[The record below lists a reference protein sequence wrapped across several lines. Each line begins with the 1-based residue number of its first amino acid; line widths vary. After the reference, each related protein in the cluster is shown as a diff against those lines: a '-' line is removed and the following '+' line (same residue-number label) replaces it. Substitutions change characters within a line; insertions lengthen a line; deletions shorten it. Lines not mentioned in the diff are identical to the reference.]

1 MYRIAFTIL
10 LFTCPLLVL
19 GQIGGKRSFEFVNIP
34 SNPRLVGLGGV
45 NVSLA
50 NEDINLAFSNPA
62 LNGDTLSGMVS
73 FSYLDYFANVSVL
86 SSIYQH
92 DFGKYGSWFIGVQH
106 INYGDIESFD
116 ATGAPVGSFSN
127 NETLIIVGRSHKV
140 GVFTLGG
147 SLKFMNSNISSYS
160 ANALALDIGGVFQH
174 PQKQLSAG
182 LTFKNVGI
190 ILNEYT
196 ETSNTELPFDI
207 QLGMTFK
214 PEHMPFRFS
223 LTGYNLRQ
231 GDISYFDPN
240 NTEGLEDKGGLDNL
254 LRHINIGAELLLGKN
269 VNLRFG
275 YNHLVKQELKLNNT
289 NGGAGFSFG
298 LMFRVKAF
306 EFAYSRGGYHAAG
319 GSNSFGVTANT
330 NLFLK
335 RTKSTL

>member
-1 MYRIAFTIL
+1 MSRIALIIL
-10 LFTCPLLVL
+10 LYVSPLLVL

-34 SNPRLVGLGGV
+34 SNPRLVSLGGA

-50 NEDINLAFSNPA
+50 NVDVNLAFSNPA
-62 LNGDTLSGMVS
+62 LNGDTLSGLAS
-73 FSYLDYFANVSVL
+73 FSYLDYFADVSVL
-86 SSIYQH
+86 STIYQH
-92 DFGKYGSWFIGVQH
+92 DFGKYGSWFFGVQH

-116 ATGAPVGSFSN
+116 PTGAPIGSFIN
-127 NETLIIVGRSHKV
+127 NETLLIIGRSHRI

-147 SLKFMNSNISSYS
+147 SLKFLNSNISSFS
-160 ANALALDIGGVFQH
+160 SNDVAMDIGVIFQH
-174 PQKQLSAG
+174 PKKQFTAG
-182 LTFKNVGI
+182 LTFRNVGFV
-190 ILNEYT
+190 LSEYT
-196 ETSNTELPFDI
+196 ETSNTQLPFDI

-223 LTGYNLRQ
+223 LTGYNLTQ

-240 NTEGLEDKGGLDNL
+240 GTEVLDDKGSLDNA
-254 LRHINIGAELLLGKN
+254 LRHLNIGAELLLGKN

-275 YNHLVKQELKLNNT
+275 YNHLIKQELKLNDT
-289 NGGAGFSFG
+289 NGGAGLSFG
-298 LMFRVKAF
+298 LLFRVKAY

-319 GSNSFGVTANT
+319 GSNSFGVTVNT